1 MSDIPLNPKHA
12 PPFLKI
18 FGFTE
23 AIYSEDQKTYTCY
36 FEPTE
41 DLTHS
46 AGTIVQ
52 GGFVSG
58 MLDTSMAQHIIFLT
72 KGEMTG
78 LTLDIDVKFY
88 KPCAPGSVE
97 AISKIIQFGKS
108 IAFTEAQLF
117 QNGKLIASATAT
129 NKLAPL
135 KI

>member
-1 MSDIPLNPKHA
+1 MTTISSKLNNP
-12 PPFLKI
+12 PPFLKL
-18 FGFTE
+18 FGFKNADYNE
-23 AIYSEDQKTYTCY
+23 SKNTYICY

-46 AGTIVQ
+46 AGTVVQ

-72 KGEMTG
+72 KGKMTG

>member
-1 MSDIPLNPKHA
+1 MTTISSKLNNP
-12 PPFLKI
+12 PPFLEL
-18 FGFTE
+18 FGFKYADYNE
-23 AIYSEDQKTYTCY
+23 SENTYICY
-36 FEPTE
+36 FEPTI

-46 AGTIVQ
+46 AGTVVQ

-88 KPCAPGSVE
+88 KPCAPGPVE

>member
-1 MSDIPLNPKHA
+1 MKLTNP
-12 PPFLKI
+12 PPFLNI
-18 FGFTE
+18 FGFIKAE
-23 AIYSEDQKTYTCY
+23 YNEEKKIYTCY
-36 FEPTE
+36 FKPTE
-41 DLTHS
+41 KLTHS

-88 KPCAPGSVE
+88 KPCAPGTVE

-117 QNGKLIASATAT
+117 QNSKLIASATAT